1 MKLQPDRS
9 DSLTINAHGP
19 GWIAVNGQQYR
30 QSVLIS
36 AQAELSLWDCRRFDD
51 IQADHFAQLADSG
64 PELVLFGSGQRLR
77 FPHPSLLQSLIARRI
92 GVETMDS
99 LAACRTYNILAAEGR
114 KVALALL
121 LETVETA

>member
-77 FPHPSLLQSLIARRI
+77 FPHPSLLQS
-92 GVETMDS
+92 
-99 LAACRTYNILAAEGR
+99 
-114 KVALALL
+114 
-121 LETVETA
+121 

>member
-19 GWIAVNGQQYR
+19 GWIAVNGQKYH
-30 QSVLIS
+30 QSVLIN
-36 AQAELSLWDCRRFDD
+36 AQAELVPWDCHRFES
-51 IQADHFAQLADSG
+51 IVAHHFDQLGESL

-77 FPHPSLLQSLIARRI
+77 FPHPSLLKGLIERRI

-121 LETVETA
+121 LEHD

>member
-19 GWIAVNGQQYR
+19 GWIAVNGQKYH

-36 AQAELSLWDCRRFDD
+36 ARAELTLWDCSRFDA
-51 IQADHFAQLADSG
+51 IEARHFDQLGESQ

-77 FPHPSLLQSLIARRI
+77 FPHPSLLQGLIGRRI

-121 LETVETA
+121 LENA

>member
-36 AQAELSLWDCRRFDD
+36 AQAELSLWNCHRFDD

-114 KVALALL
+114 KLALALL